1 MPEKKLADRLREAIR
16 LRGYSIRT
24 EKAYLHWNERFVHFH
39 KLRHP
44 ATMGVHKIEAFLTYL
59 AVHEQVSASTQH
71 QALSA
76 ILFLY
81 RKSSLAGVE
90 TGPLSVP

>member
-1 MPEKKLADRLREAIR
+1 
-16 LRGYSIRT
+16 
-24 EKAYLHWNERFVHFH
+24 
-39 KLRHP
+39 
-44 ATMGVHKIEAFLTYL
+44 MGVPEIEASLTYL
-59 AVHEQVSASTQH
+59 AVHEEVSASTQH